1 MKQVLGIIV
10 IVLLAGIVIFN
21 VVEKEDENT
30 ATNEDPENVSPD
42 SDMAGAAIVPPGKTG
57 VETGEKAPDF
67 ELETLSG
74 ETVKLSELK
83 GQKVFLNFWAS
94 WCGPCRIEMPEMQK
108 FYEEHQ
114 GEVEIIAVN
123 TDTNKEKARKFIDE
137 YDYTYP
143 VLLDKKMKVSEQY
156 MVSALPTT
164 YFIGKDGKVQESKKV
179 GPMTY
184 DFMVDMLHSLE

>member
-1 MKQVLGIIV
+1 MKQALGIII
-10 IVLLAGIVIFN
+10 IVLLAGIVIVN
-21 VVEKEDENT
+21 VVEKNDEKT
-30 ATNEDPENVSPD
+30 ATNEDTENVSAD
-42 SDMAGAAIVPPGKTG
+42 QKMEGAAIVPPGKTG
-57 VETGEKAPDF
+57 VEAGEEAPDF

-74 ETVKLSELK
+74 KTIKLSDLK

-94 WCGPCRIEMPEMQK
+94 WCGPCRLEMPEMQK

-123 TDTNKEKARKFIDE
+123 TDTNKEKAREFIDE

-164 YFIGKDGKVQESKKV
+164 YFIGTDGKVQESKKV

-184 DFMVDMLHSLE
+184 DFMMDMLHSLE